1 MNSATLLCTAITLLA
16 IAALGGI
23 AMALIRF
30 SRNRNPPAWLAMI
43 HGLLAASGLTLI
55 LYAMFTVG
63 IPPLAQAGLA
73 LLVLAALGG
82 VILNQKYHWQSALL
96 PSSIVIGHAVL
107 AVVGFVLL
115 LLAARDVWRG
125 AG

>member
-1 MNSATLLCTAITLLA
+1 MNSATLLSTAIALLA

-23 AMALIRF
+23 VMALIRF
-30 SRNRNPPAWLAMI
+30 SRTQNPPAWLAMI

-55 LYAMFTVG
+55 VYAMFTVG
-63 IPPLAQAGLA
+63 IPGMAQAGLA

-82 VILNQKYHWQSALL
+82 VILNQKYHWHSALL
-96 PSSIVIGHAVL
+96 PSSIVVGHAVL
-107 AVVGFVLL
+107 AVAGFVLL

-125 AG
+125 AA

>member
-1 MNSATLLCTAITLLA
+1 MNEGTMLCTAVTLLA

-23 AMALIRF
+23 VMALIRF
-30 SRNRNPPAWLAMI
+30 SKNQNPPAWLAML

-63 IPPLAQAGLA
+63 IPQMAKVGLL

-82 VILNQKYHWQSALL
+82 VVLNQKYHWRSALL
-96 PSSIVIGHAVL
+96 PPAIVIGHAVL
-107 AVVGFVLL
+107 AVVGFGLL
-115 LLAARDVWRG
+115 LLAAWKG
-125 AG
+125 